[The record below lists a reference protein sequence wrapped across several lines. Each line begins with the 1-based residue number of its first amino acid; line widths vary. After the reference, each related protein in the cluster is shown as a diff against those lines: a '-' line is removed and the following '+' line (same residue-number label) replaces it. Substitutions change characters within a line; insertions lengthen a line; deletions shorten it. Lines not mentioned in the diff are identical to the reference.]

1 MFNTQISIG
10 FEPIYLWPKHII
22 LSIELTYL
30 FFMAIIVGLGDR
42 KSSNN
47 GYNTSGKKTGSMA
60 LYRNCLY
67 DYKHFC
73 AFKAFET

>member
-1 MFNTQISIG
+1 
-10 FEPIYLWPKHII
+10 
-22 LSIELTYL
+22 
-30 FFMAIIVGLGDR
+30 MAIIVGLGDR

-47 GYNTSGKKTGSMA
+47 GYNTLGKKTGSMV
-60 LYRNCLY
+60 LYINCLY